1 MRTARRALG
10 RISIAAMSL
19 ASVLVPVL
27 ASAQE
32 VIVVEPRHRYY
43 RERERIEYEDDRARP
58 MAVYPVELE
67 AHFAFGPDNVYGNS
81 GIGAGARASIPLVA
95 GVFSPRV
102 SDNFALS
109 FGADV
114 LHYDNC
120 YYNNRCNANYLMVP
134 AAAQWNL
141 FLGRHV
147 SLFGEAG
154 AFFYRGFFDECR
166 SGDVNC
172 TTPRDLGVLPTLAI
186 GLRGYVTR
194 DVAIIGR
201 LGYPTTTV
209 GVSFM

>member
-1 MRTARRALG
+1 L
-10 RISIAAMSL
+10 IPSL
-19 ASVLVPVL
+19 AS
-27 ASAQE
+27 AE
-32 VIVVEPRHRYY
+32 EIVVVEEGRPRHRERYY
-43 RERERIEYEDDRARP
+43 EEYEGSRP

-81 GIGAGARASIPLVA
+81 GYGAGARASIPLVA

-120 YYNNRCNANYLMVP
+120 YYTGRCSANYLMVP
-134 AAAQWNL
+134 VAAQWNI
-141 FLGRHV
+141 FFGRRV

-154 AFFYRGFFDECR
+154 AFFYRGFFDECVN
-166 SGDVNC
+166 GDINC
-172 TTPRDLGVLPTLAI
+172 TAPRDIGVLPTLAI
-186 GLRGYVTR
+186 GLRGHITR

-201 LGYPTTTV
+201 VGYPTSTI